1 MRCGSVWVCKTNTCI
16 VRVKVP
22 TCIATA
28 FIFHSL
34 AARRSITTVVLL
46 LNELAGPLQVFFQR
60 PESCQVHF

>member
-1 MRCGSVWVCKTNTCI
+1 MWVRLGLQNKY
-16 VRVKVP
+16 VHSQGKVP
-22 TCIATA
+22 TCTATA

-46 LNELAGPLQVFFQR
+46 LNELAGPLQVFFHR